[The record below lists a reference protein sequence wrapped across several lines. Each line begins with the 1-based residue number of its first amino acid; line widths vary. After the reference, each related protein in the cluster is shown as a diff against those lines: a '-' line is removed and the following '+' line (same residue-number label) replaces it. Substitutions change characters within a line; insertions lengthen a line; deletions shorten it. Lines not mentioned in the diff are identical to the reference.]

1 MARSRQKLL
10 VYPSQGLYQR
20 YLSGVLQVSGAG
32 WQYDSL
38 DEKCDDSVGRHLD
51 HPLTIVK
58 KYRFIEPLNGIQGN
72 PPTGTGRSWTN
83 VIPAYPANVALDHLP
98 ISGLPSEAAS
108 ATTLL
113 ARTNPGRASVSLP
126 VFIGELRDLPHML
139 KVVGDTLPKKAAH
152 LNLSWQFGWKP
163 LISDLRKMLDFQASV
178 DKRARELAR
187 LYSKGGLKRRM
198 RLGTWG
204 AALTTTEFVDSA
216 QYIQLTYDVKKF
228 TAVERWGTVRWL
240 PTDRPSV
247 IDSLTL
253 KRLARKAVFGLSI
266 QGVDAWNLIPWT
278 WLIDWFSNCGEYLE
292 AHNNRIPCTHQ
303 GVNIMTSKS
312 TTVHM
317 TRRDSVISVKGGTSL
332 QQIVTKSRALPAAGL
347 TATLPNLSARQLSI
361 LGSIAILRKRRVSIS
376 D

>member
-1 MARSRQKLL
+1 MARTRQKLL
-10 VYPSQGLYQR
+10 IYPSQGLFER
-20 YLSGVLQVSGAG
+20 YVSGVLQTSSVGHD
-32 WQYDSL
+32 YETL
-38 DEKCDDSVGRHLD
+38 NETCDDSTGRDSD
-51 HPLTIVK
+51 HPMTIVK

-72 PPTGTGRSWTN
+72 PPLGTGRRYTN
-83 VIPAYPANVALDHLP
+83 VVPAYAANTSLDHLP
-98 ISGLPSEAAS
+98 ISGMPSESAS

-113 ARTNPGRASVSLP
+113 ARTNPGRASVSIP
-126 VFIGELRDLPHML
+126 VFVGELRDLPHML

-163 LISDLRKMLDFQASV
+163 LISDLRKMLDFQATV
-178 DKRARELAR
+178 DKRARELSR

-198 RLGTWG
+198 NLGTWG
-204 AALTTTEFVDSA
+204 VASTTTEFVDTAMDAS
-216 QYIQLTYDVKKF
+216 LTYFVHKYTSAK
-228 TAVERWGTVRWL
+228 RWGTVRWL
-240 PTDRPSV
+240 PTDRPAT
-247 IDSLTL
+247 IDAVQL
-253 KRLARKAVFGLSI
+253 KKLARKAVFGLSI

-317 TRRDSVISVKGGTSL
+317 LRRDGLTTVKGGTSL
-332 QQIVTKSRALPAAGL
+332 QQIVTKSRSLPAAGL